1 MNDKRDKYLK
11 LVAVRKTCAL
21 CQGLENPSRCAGGK
35 YDSGEIGV
43 WSGWQGGL
51 DALVMIVGQDWGA
64 VRNFQLQHGVDIAS
78 ATIKMLCELLALAGL
93 KAELPSGQTQRGDL
107 FSTNAVLCL
116 KHGGDQAKVRPE
128 WIRNCSNHFLRP
140 QIEII
145 QPKLIV
151 CLGQVAYEAVLKA
164 YGHRCGRFRDAVE
177 REAPLELPGGTK
189 TVAVYHCGRRILN
202 THRKLEA
209 QRLDWQRVGV
219 IVQRLRGEHVG
230 NISCSC

>member
-51 DALVMIVGQDWGA
+51 DALVMIVGQDWGG

-164 YGHRCGRFRDAVE
+164 YGLRCGRFRDAVE

-219 IVQRLRGEHVG
+219 IVQKLRGEHA
-230 NISCSC
+230 